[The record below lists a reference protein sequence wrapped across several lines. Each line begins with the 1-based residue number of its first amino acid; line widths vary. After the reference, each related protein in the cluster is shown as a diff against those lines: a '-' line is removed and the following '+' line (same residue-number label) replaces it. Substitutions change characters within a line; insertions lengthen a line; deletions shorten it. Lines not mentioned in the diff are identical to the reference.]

1 MRTFFEWNE
10 EKNNINVEKHQVSFY
25 EAQKAFLDLNR
36 VILKDLDHSEDE
48 DRFFCLG
55 KVESNV
61 ITVRFVR
68 RKNVIRIFGAGYWR
82 KGKKIYE
89 KENKIY

>member
-1 MRTFFEWNE
+1 MKTFFEWDE
-10 EKNNINVEKHQVSFY
+10 EKNTKNVEKHQVSFY

-36 VILKDLDHSEDE
+36 VVLKDLNHSKDE

-55 KVESNV
+55 KVENDV

-68 RKNVIRIFGAGYWR
+68 RKNIIRIFGAGYWR

-89 KENKIY
+89 KENKI